1 MATENCSDTSESE
14 VGRRRHRFL
23 SCVDWRCDLA
33 GIGPDTA
40 VRWVLNRDTKAI
52 VWLNLRERENG
63 PWVMGTRSE
72 EEDLEQT
79 LLREHPEFVGNDE
92 LPGFTTGSV
101 FPAWVHEMH
110 FRRDDG
116 RWEFMK

>member
-23 SCVDWRCDLA
+23 SCVDWECDLA
-33 GIGPDTA
+33 GIGPGTA

-72 EEDLEQT
+72 EEDLEQM
-79 LLREHPEFVGNDE
+79 LLREHPASSATMNCRVSPRDPSFLRGYTRCIFAATTAVG
-92 LPGFTTGSV
+92 SS
-101 FPAWVHEMH
+101 
-110 FRRDDG
+110 
-116 RWEFMK
+116 